1 MQCYYRPTSGTGTCE
16 MRQKGF
22 TLIELMIVVAVVA
35 ILAAIAIPSYL
46 EQTRKGRRADSLRS
60 VGDMQLALERWRAEN
75 PSYADCGGAGCG
87 SGTYPTVP
95 TSLYYTIAVTNA
107 TASTY
112 TITATPAGAQVGD
125 RCGNLS
131 ATASSKPDWS
141 GDADCDH

>member
-1 MQCYYRPTSGTGTCE
+1 

-35 ILAAIAIPSYL
+35 ILAAIAIPNYL
-46 EQTRKGRRADSLRS
+46 EQSRKGRRADALRS
-60 VGDMQLALERWRAEN
+60 VGDMQLALERWRSEN
-75 PSYADCGGAGCG
+75 PSYADCGGGGCG

-95 TSLYYTIAVTNA
+95 TSPYYTITVNA

-112 TITATPAGAQVGD
+112 TITATATGAQSGD

-131 ATASSKPDWS
+131 ATVGGKPDWS